1 MPSLTTNLWGRQLE
15 LEVIYDLLGDEE
27 VSKNQTEALQA
38 LTKTWHVVEDSL
50 EAVKQYCRADER
62 SDIKDDE
69 ITNIFKYVVPQAL
82 YVERSERARLVGL
95 LCAYRFDPE
104 HNLAILFE
112 NEQLKEIGSED
123 ILL

>member
-1 MPSLTTNLWGRQLE
+1 MPSLTTNLWGRQFE

-38 LTKTWHVVEDSL
+38 LTKTWRVVEDSL
-50 EAVKQYCRADER
+50 KAVKQYCRADER

-82 YVERSERARLVGL
+82 YVERSERVRLVGL